1 MTGYLPLT
9 DFRCTVRNW
18 AVAFRFPASSRSL
31 KKVLILRFSRCI
43 LPGCSGCF
51 LSLSHHHPR
60 DRRHL
65 PPALPQDRLLPPKYN
80 FPDSADIS
88 AALPMP
94 AQRILPFFVAS
105 VPAGS
110 LRPDMLFHP
119 VHLPRVRS
127 PQVYGCAAPVVCYL
141 AAFFAARA
149 NPAHSRE
156 YRYNDSSCFPSSSLN
171 HRPKSPVKGLRRVV
185 DFVQLCEQRFK
196 NIREL

>member
-1 MTGYLPLT
+1 MRSP
-9 DFRCTVRNW
+9 
-18 AVAFRFPASSRSL
+18 APAFCFPASSRSL
-31 KKVLILRFSRCI
+31 KTMLILRFSRYI
-43 LPGCSGCF
+43 LPRCSGCF

-60 DRRHL
+60 GRRHL
-65 PPALPQDRLLPPKYN
+65 PLALPRDCLLPPKYN
-80 FPDSADIS
+80 FPDSAGIS

-110 LRPDMLFHP
+110 LQPDMLLHP

-127 PQVYGCAAPVVCYL
+127 PQVYGCAAPVVRYP
-141 AAFFAARA
+141 AALFAARA

-156 YRYNDSSCFPSSSLN
+156 YRYNDSSCFPASSLN
-171 HRPKSPVKGLRRVV
+171 HHPKCPVKGLRRVV